1 MARPRRSASVR
12 RIELRL
18 RADDPVLEEVAR
30 EAERRG
36 VELQQHIYDLLRG
49 RYLLR
54 RGESLATLLWLP
66 GERPPVNQADR
77 MNEPEPARAAD
88 LSASAAAAAWST
100 LLGTSDS
107 EAHRRW
113 HRPARA
119 ALHGRCS
126 WAGYQTGGRCQ
137 RRYLHS

>member
-1 MARPRRSASVR
+1 MPRLRHNNGVR

-18 RADDPVLEEVAR
+18 PADDPMLEELAQ

-66 GERPPVNQADR
+66 GATTSSDVVEENGMPS
-77 MNEPEPARAAD
+77 AAVPNRT
-88 LSASAAAAAWST
+88 ASAAASAWAD
-100 LLGTSDS
+100 LLGTGD
-107 EAHRRW
+107 A
-113 HRPARA
+113 
-119 ALHGRCS
+119 
-126 WAGYQTGGRCQ
+126 
-137 RRYLHS
+137 

>member
-1 MARPRRSASVR
+1 VR

-18 RADDPVLEEVAR
+18 SVDDPLLEELTQ
-30 EAERRG
+30 EAQRRG

-66 GERPPVNQADR
+66 GERPPVDQANR
-77 MNEPEPARAAD
+77 MNEPELASPAD

-100 LLGTSDS
+100 LLGSSD
-107 EAHRRW
+107 A
-113 HRPARA
+113 
-119 ALHGRCS
+119 
-126 WAGYQTGGRCQ
+126 
-137 RRYLHS
+137 